1 MRERLKRRLARW
13 AGHPRAGD
21 RAATIRLEGARSKS
35 GQPRVFPFR
44 LAPPLK
50 ALLAKR
56 WAERDGL
63 YVFHID
69 GRPIGVQALRYA
81 WKRATKRAG
90 VPGRLI
96 HDLRRTCARDMRRT
110 GLAESDIMELCG
122 WETRAMFK
130 RYAIKDDAANAE
142 KLAKAAGLLRPISD
156 VRGGLGGD
164 AAASAGSA
172 G

>member
-1 MRERLKRRLARW
+1 VRERLKRRLARW

-122 WETRAMFK
+122 WETREMFK
-130 RYAIKDDAANAE
+130 RYCIKDEAA
-142 KLAKAAGLLRPISD
+142 L
-156 VRGGLGGD
+156 
-164 AAASAGSA
+164 AAAVGRRYGQVAGKSEPSSGKPDSVSSSAA
-172 G
+172 